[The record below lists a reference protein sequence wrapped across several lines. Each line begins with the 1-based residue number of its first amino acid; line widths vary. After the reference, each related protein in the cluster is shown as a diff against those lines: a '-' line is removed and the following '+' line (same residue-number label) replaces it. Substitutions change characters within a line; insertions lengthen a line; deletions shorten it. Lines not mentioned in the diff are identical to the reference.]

1 MDQIKELLKYSM
13 LGHTAE
19 AYADM
24 PVRGMQAAARALVM
38 CVHAVQNTRLS
49 AYCSRLLSEVH
60 LLCTF
65 G

>member
-1 MDQIKELLKYSM
+1 MDQIKQLLKYSM

-24 PVRGMQAAARALVM
+24 TVRGMQAAARALVM

-49 AYCSRLLSEVH
+49 AYCKIVV
-60 LLCTF
+60 
-65 G
+65 